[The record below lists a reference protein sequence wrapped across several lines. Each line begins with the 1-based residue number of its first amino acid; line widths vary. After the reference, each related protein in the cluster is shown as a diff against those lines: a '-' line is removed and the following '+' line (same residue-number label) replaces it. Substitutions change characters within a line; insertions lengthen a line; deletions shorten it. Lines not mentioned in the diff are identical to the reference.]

1 MEWVA
6 LFQKVCVTV
15 TSATSRM
22 MDAASEMERGGST
35 LRPDSWIVKSGTV
48 FGILSFTCGTV
59 ASALP
64 GEGPRK

>member
-1 MEWVA
+1 MEWAA
-6 LFQKVCVTV
+6 LFQKVWVTV
-15 TSATSRM
+15 TSAASRM

-48 FGILSFTCGTV
+48 FTCGTV